1 MKLNL
6 FPRISTG
13 KLIIS
18 NIISAAALLWLF
30 FYGGYH
36 HRLMRKLSVSNP
48 VVQTSP
54 PATYSYYENES
65 YWEQTEFHSLFE
77 TPKKIVMLGNS
88 ITFRMNWFELLNRPD
103 VANRGIGSDVTAGF
117 VNRVGSI
124 LKLKPRICFIEGGVN
139 DLGVR
144 VPKDSI
150 VYNLRLLIDTFCKN
164 GIKPVLTAITYVR
177 PPFTN
182 ADSFNLRIT
191 ELNLELKQLAAQHKI
206 PLIDLNQRLSEGNR
220 LKPEFAQKDGV
231 HFTAAAYLV
240 WKEEIEKVLKYE
252 GL

>member
-6 FPRISTG
+6 SPRISTE
-13 KLIIS
+13 KLIIT
-18 NIISAAALLWLF
+18 NTISAAALLWLF
-30 FYGGYH
+30 FYGDYH
-36 HRLMRKLSVSNP
+36 QRLIRKLRVSKS
-48 VVQTSP
+48 VVQTQA
-54 PATYSYYENES
+54 PASYSYHENDS

-117 VNRVGSI
+117 VNRVGTI

-150 VYNLRLLIDTFCKN
+150 VYNLRLLIDTFHKN

-182 ADSFNLRIT
+182 ADSFNLKIT
-191 ELNLELKQLAAQHKI
+191 ELNRELKQLAAQHRI

-220 LKPEFAQKDGV
+220 LRAEFAQKDGV

-240 WKEEIEKVLKYE
+240 WKEEIEKILKHE